1 MSSMGENL
9 MTLLIV
15 RLLVHAWEEMTES
28 ESARCACHKVIAM
41 EPCDLRLIPRT
52 TMVDEE
58 N

>member
-1 MSSMGENL
+1 MGENL